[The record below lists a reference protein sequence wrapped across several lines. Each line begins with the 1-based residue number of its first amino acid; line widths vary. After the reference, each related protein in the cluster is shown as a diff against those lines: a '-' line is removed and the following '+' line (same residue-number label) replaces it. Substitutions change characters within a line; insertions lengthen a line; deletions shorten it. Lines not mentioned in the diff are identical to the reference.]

1 MRLANGIV
9 IDKEATFGALKFFYL
24 RRRGSAFHAM
34 KTARY
39 QKKSRSVPMT

>member
-9 IDKEATFGALKFFYL
+9 IDKEATFGALKF
-24 RRRGSAFHAM
+24 SALAVRFTSRM

>member
-9 IDKEATFGALKFFYL
+9 IDKEATFGALKF
-24 RRRGSAFHAM
+24 SALFTSRM

>member
-9 IDKEATFGALKFFYL
+9 IDKETTFGALKFL
-24 RRRGSAFHAM
+24 PSAVRFTSRM